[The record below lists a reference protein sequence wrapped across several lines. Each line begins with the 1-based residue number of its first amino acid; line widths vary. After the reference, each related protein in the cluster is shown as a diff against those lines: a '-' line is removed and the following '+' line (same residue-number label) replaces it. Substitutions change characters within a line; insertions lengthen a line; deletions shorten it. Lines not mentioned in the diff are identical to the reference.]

1 MEITNGKITK
11 CTNSE
16 LYEYWLKQWSDFM
29 SYDDYK
35 AVCIELGTTVEE
47 DTNE

>member
-16 LYEYWLKQWSDFM
+16 LYEYWLKR
-29 SYDDYK
+29 YDDFISYPDFK
-35 AVCIELGTTVEE
+35 AACIEAGTIVEE
-47 DTNE
+47 DGEK

>member
-1 MEITNGKITK
+1 MEIKNGKITK
-11 CTNSE
+11 CTNLE

-47 DTNE
+47 DGDK

>member
-11 CTNSE
+11 CNNLE
-16 LYEYWLKQWSDFM
+16 LYESWLKRWSDFM

-35 AVCIELGTTVEE
+35 AACIEAGTIVEE
-47 DTNE
+47 DGDK